1 MVLRFSA
8 AAVLLAVSAFGSNPS
23 DWVPA
28 RWNSTDPKTV
38 SLFEGTPVNCILLSW
53 QADQAANFAAFASA
67 AAAKGIDAIAV
78 IRPGA
83 DPVASAR
90 AAVRAKLRGIVLDGD
105 FPDNAGPAVR
115 DALADTKTPVI
126 EITARA
132 RMKLKS
138 PDSVMGTYQGVWAGV
153 QVTDHGKEKAGP
165 SGSAWIDTNAGFLR
179 AIRAYTNASVW
190 LGNLPPEKTVITPER
205 YMQMIGDA
213 EMGGARWVI
222 ALDDEL
228 AGKLAQQDAS
238 ALKKWKRITEVLG
251 FFEKHPEWRAMP
263 SAAKL
268 ALVQDKKDGGL
279 YSGGILDMIA
289 TKHTPVE
296 AVPPEKLSPEALKGK
311 TMAVNVDAAV
321 LTPEQKAVLTQ
332 FTRSGGT
339 LLTGPPGWKWPE
351 ASDDKRITLDDA
363 ELKKIDDMWHDVQS
377 MIGRRNLGARLF
389 NVSSMLSNL
398 LTSPDGKEL
407 WVELVNYAD
416 YPVDNVTVH
425 VLGEFH
431 HARLFTPDGKEKELE
446 AYKNE
451 EGTGVDI
458 DAVGICA
465 TLRLY

>member
-1 MVLRFSA
+1 MLRIAALALA
-8 AAVLLAVSAFGSNPS
+8 AASAFASNPA

-28 RWNSTDPKTV
+28 RWNSTDPKAIA
-38 SLFEGTPVNCILLSW
+38 LFEGTPVNCVLIEW
-53 QADQAANFAAFASA
+53 QADRAANLAAFATA
-67 AAAKGIDAIAV
+67 AAAKNIDAIAV
-78 IRPGA
+78 IRPGP
-83 DPVASAR
+83 DPVAAAR
-90 AAVRAKLRGIVLDGD
+90 AAVRAKARGIALEGE
-105 FPDNAGPAVR
+105 FPENVAPAVR
-115 DALADTKTPVI
+115 DALADTKTPVV
-126 EITARA
+126 EMSTRA
-132 RMKLKS
+132 RLKLNS
-138 PDSVMGTYQGVWAGV
+138 PNPVIGTYQGVWAGI
-153 QVTDHGKEKAGP
+153 QVTDKGKEKAGP
-165 SGSAWIDTNAGFLR
+165 SGSAWIDTNSGFLR
-179 AIRAYTNASVW
+179 ALRAYTNAAIW

-222 ALDDEL
+222 ALDDDL
-228 AGKLAQQDAS
+228 AAKLAAQDAS

-251 FFEKHPEWRAMP
+251 FFESHPDWRTMQ
-263 SAAKL
+263 SAARL
-268 ALVQDKKDGGL
+268 AIVQDRKDGAL
-279 YSGGILDMIA
+279 LSGGILDMFSA
-289 TKHTPVE
+289 KHTPVQ
-296 AVPPEKLSPEALKGK
+296 AVPPDKLSAEALKGK
-311 TMAVNVDAAV
+311 TMAVDVNSSI
-321 LTPEQKAVLTQ
+321 LTPEQKDILTK

-363 ELKKIDDMWHDVQS
+363 ELKKIDDMWHDMQS

-398 LTSPDGKEL
+398 LVSPSGKEL
-407 WVELVNYAD
+407 YVELVNYAD

-458 DAVGICA
+458 DLIATCA
-465 TLRLY
+465 TLRLN